1 MVGWSIE
8 RLNSSLGATVS
19 GVDLTA
25 IDEAGAAAVL
35 DALHE
40 HGLLV
45 FRDQPM
51 TREQQLAFCRTLGPV
66 HGHPVAEFL
75 GGGRDP
81 FGIVEN
87 DEAKPPQDSQNFHV
101 DYSFAAEIPDLAVL
115 RPEVIPPKG
124 GDTIWSS
131 AAAAYDA
138 LSPRMKE
145 LLEGMVAVHE
155 AGERYWFELRRTAGE
170 DATNRAREVFQGNEH
185 PVVGPHP
192 FTKRPLLFVNP
203 GYTTR
208 IVGLSTRESDGLLR
222 MLFDHVND
230 PAFHHRHLWREGDVV
245 IWDEHQTTHMGPSDF
260 YPAHRRL
267 ARLTVG
273 RRKPCVAA

>member
-1 MVGWSIE
+1 VSWRVDPI
-8 RLNSSLGATVS
+8 NSSLGAVVS

-25 IDEAGAAAVL
+25 ITDADARRVL
-35 DALHE
+35 DELHTF
-40 HGLLV
+40 GLLV

-51 TREQQLAFCRTLGPV
+51 TRDQQLTFTSKLGPV

-75 GGGRDP
+75 GGGGDP

-87 DEAKPPQDSQNFHV
+87 DESKPPQDAQNFHV
-101 DYSFAAEIPDLAVL
+101 DYSFAVEIPDLAVL

-138 LSPRMKE
+138 LSPAMKE
-145 LLEGMVAVHE
+145 MLAGMSAVHE
-155 AGERYWFELRRTAGE
+155 ASERYWFELRRTAGE
-170 DATNRAREVFQGNEH
+170 EATNRAREVFEGNEH
-185 PVVGPHP
+185 PVVCAHP
-192 FTKRPLLFVNP
+192 FTGRPLLFVNP

-208 IVGLSTRESDGLLR
+208 IVGLKTRESDGLLR

-230 PAFHHRHLWREGDVV
+230 PAFHHRHRWRDGDVV
-245 IWDEHQTTHMGPSDF
+245 LWDEHQTTHMGPSDF
-260 YPAHRRL
+260 YPAERRL
-267 ARLTVG
+267 TRLTAG
-273 RRKPCVAA
+273 RRKPGVAA